1 MIKNDRITLTITAIA
16 NDGNGIGR
24 HSSGIA
30 VFVPFSAIGDEL
42 DVQIVKVA
50 KNYAFG
56 IIKEIITPSPHR
68 IKPDCEAF
76 GKCGGCNFRHI
87 TYEEELRQKAGF
99 VTDAFMR
106 IGKFSRAE
114 LTGGG
119 SNADN
124 TDNSENADTGGET
137 VKIHGGAEI
146 NRYRNKAQ
154 VPFQNGEFGY
164 FAARSHRIVPC
175 SDCKLQTT
183 EMNDIIERAAEIL
196 RPAGDTVRNI
206 YIRRGNVSGE
216 IMLCIVAKNNIE
228 EYIRAELIQYVKS
241 TEHIKSFILNINPED
256 TNVILGKKNITLWGQ
271 ASITDKI
278 SGIEVDLYPNA
289 FYQVNTPQAEKLY
302 NIAADY
308 AALTE
313 NDNVLELYCGMGAL
327 TCLLARKA
335 KKVYG
340 AEIVGEAIT
349 SAKKN
354 AARAG
359 VQNIFFFTG
368 DTKGVTEWISLER
381 TKTSIPIERRTF
393 MDVIVTDPPRKGHD
407 ESTLSNMLAINP
419 KRIVMISCDPATA
432 ARDARRLCDGGYT
445 LRKIEAVDMFP
456 RTANVECVLLLER

>member
-30 VFVPFSAIGDEL
+30 VFVPFSAVGDVL

-56 IIKEIITPSPHR
+56 IIIEVIAPSPHR

-99 VTDAFMR
+99 VTDAFER

-114 LTGGG
+114 LT
-119 SNADN
+119 D
-124 TDNSENADTGGET
+124 GET
-137 VKIHGGAEI
+137 VKIHGSEKTD
-146 NRYRNKAQ
+146 RYRNKAQ
-154 VPFQNGEFGY
+154 VPYQNGVFGY

-175 SDCKLQTT
+175 EDCKLQTT
-183 EMNDIIERAAEIL
+183 EMNAIIKKAADIL
-196 RPAGDTVRNI
+196 QPAGDIIRNI
-206 YIRRGNVSGE
+206 YIRRGNVTGE
-216 IMLCIVAKNNIE
+216 IMLCIVAKKLIDG
-228 EYIRAELIQYVKS
+228 YIKASLIQFVKS
-241 TEHIKSFILNINPED
+241 NDHIKSLILNINPDD
-256 TNVILGKKNITLWGQ
+256 TNVILGKKNITLWGE
-271 ASITDKI
+271 ASINDTI

-302 NIAADY
+302 SIAAEY
-308 AALTE
+308 AALNE
-313 NDNVLELYCGMGAL
+313 SEYVLELYCGMGAL

-335 KKVYG
+335 KRVYG
-340 AEIVGEAIT
+340 TEIVQEAIT
-349 SAKKN
+349 SAKTN
-354 AARAG
+354 AKRAG
-359 VQNIFFFTG
+359 VENIFFFTG

-407 ESTLSNMLAINP
+407 ESTLSNMIKIYP

-432 ARDARRLCDGGYT
+432 ARDARRLCDGGYK
-445 LRKIEAVDMFP
+445 LKKIEAVDMFP